1 VTLKQKVRLFV
12 KIQAATFAIGLA
24 FIIRDKAEH
33 GTTLQLLF
41 DNVRQALLGSDEYPP
56 RTGWLFLLPL
66 FGTFLYF
73 IRTDRRP
80 RHLKEVVF
88 KWSILFL
95 VMEFTTEW
103 TKYGW
108 GQATTDFPVMLVRY
122 AAGGALAAAVWWLIE
137 RSPRTH
143 PDSFYKPHGHGHGHH
158 HANGHH
164 GRGHGHGH
172 DQETEATPAKRGH

>member
-1 VTLKQKVRLFV
+1 MTLKQKVRLFV

-24 FIIRDKAEH
+24 FIIRQHAEH
-33 GTTLQLLF
+33 GMTLQGTYDQVREVLF
-41 DNVRQALLGSDEYPP
+41 GDAEPGQTR
-56 RTGWLFLLPL
+56 WLFILPL

-73 IRTDRRP
+73 LRTDRRP
-80 RHLKEVVF
+80 RDMKQVF
-88 KWSILFL
+88 LKWSVLFL

-108 GQATTDFPVMLVRY
+108 GQATTDFPVLLVRY

-143 PDSFYKPHGHGHGHH
+143 PDSFYKHHGHPHAHHHGHGHGQ
-158 HANGHH
+158 AAAA
-164 GRGHGHGH
+164 
-172 DQETEATPAKRGH
+172 EPAKRGH

>member
-24 FIIRDKAEH
+24 FIIRENAEH
-33 GTTLQLLF
+33 GFTLQMTYNHVREALF
-41 DNVRQALLGSDEYPP
+41 GDEDPS
-56 RTGWLFLLPL
+56 RTRWLFLLPL

-80 RHLKEVVF
+80 RNMKQVFF

-95 VMEFTTEW
+95 IMEFTTEW
-103 TKYGW
+103 TKFGW
-108 GQATTDFPVMLVRY
+108 GQATSDFPVLLVRY

-143 PDSFYKPHGHGHGHH
+143 PDSFYKPYGHGHH
-158 HANGHH
+158 HGHH
-164 GRGHGHGH
+164 HGHAPASAA
-172 DQETEATPAKRGH
+172 EPAKRGH